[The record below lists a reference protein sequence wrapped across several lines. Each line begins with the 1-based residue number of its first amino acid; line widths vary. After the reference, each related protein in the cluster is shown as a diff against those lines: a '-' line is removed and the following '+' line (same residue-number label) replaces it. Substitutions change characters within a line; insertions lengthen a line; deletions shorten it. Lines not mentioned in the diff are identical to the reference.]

1 MLACDKLAPWQTW
14 RAPCRSAVADCG
26 APSRKHFVGGRA
38 HIRAHPPPLTAARPP
53 RLVTRNLLSLIATAP
68 TRRRA
73 VQRLGHVVRRLES
86 VEREL
91 LCELRQQL
99 RVRGGERSPR
109 TGEAGDCSSSQT
121 RREDRVSAPSTGDGI
136 WDGMVR
142 EARCLNARG
151 ESTRARGYER
161 QTHTRR
167 LVCACV
173 PRLWTDLIKHK
184 NSPVHSSPAPR
195 FTPLSGSFQLFH
207 RALGAAARR

>member
-91 LCELRQQL
+91 LCERRQQLFAEPERLRQQGGA
-99 RVRGGERSPR
+99 RGGGQRVGLRRDGGGGGARAAAGVGRVVRPRPGRSVQKQGR
-109 TGEAGDCSSSQT
+109 LQRRHLEVGYEQGDEHALDLPKNGLQPAARLGHEPGDEHGVRIWGTCSSRPTIST
-121 RREDRVSAPSTGDGI
+121 RRSIG
-136 WDGMVR
+136 
-142 EARCLNARG
+142 
-151 ESTRARGYER
+151 TR
-161 QTHTRR
+161 
-167 LVCACV
+167 
-173 PRLWTDLIKHK
+173 P
-184 NSPVHSSPAPR
+184 
-195 FTPLSGSFQLFH
+195 
-207 RALGAAARR
+207 

>member
-1 MLACDKLAPWQTW
+1 MNNMFQQAAKFNQPLAWDTSK
-14 RAPCRSAVADCG
+14 V
-26 APSRKHFVGGRA
+26 
-38 HIRAHPPPLTAARPP
+38 
-53 RLVTRNLLSLIATAP
+53 LLGVLKQSNKKEVLY
-68 TRRRA
+68 
-73 VQRLGHVVRRLES
+73 
-86 VEREL
+86 
-91 LCELRQQL
+91 
-99 RVRGGERSPR
+99 
-109 TGEAGDCSSSQT
+109 
-121 RREDRVSAPSTGDGI
+121 RVSAPSTGDGI

-207 RALGAAARR
+207 RPLGAAARR